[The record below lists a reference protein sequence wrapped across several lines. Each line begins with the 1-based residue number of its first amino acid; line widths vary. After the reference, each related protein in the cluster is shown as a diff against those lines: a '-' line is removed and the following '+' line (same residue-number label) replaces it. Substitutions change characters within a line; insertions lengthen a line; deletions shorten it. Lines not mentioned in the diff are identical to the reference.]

1 MRILILTSTLA
12 AKPVEAESAAGDA
25 ATDAPGSD
33 AIQPGYDAQHSQ
45 WHANGEQ
52 EQPRQNCHGEQPE
65 QVSSP
70 GGRNARLN
78 LLTS

>member
-1 MRILILTSTLA
+1 MILTSTLA

-33 AIQPGYDAQHSQ
+33 AIQPSYDAQYPQ

-65 QVSSP
+65 QVSSHD
-70 GGRNARLN
+70 GRNARVD